1 MFVSGRGC
9 SWASLTD
16 AGNVDD
22 LAALVEA
29 GVVPEREEHAAGR
42 PGMPSR

>member
-1 MFVSGRGC
+1 MVASGSRC

-16 AGNVDD
+16 TGNVDD

-29 GVVPEREEHAAGR
+29 GIVPEREEHAAGR
-42 PGMPSR
+42 PGAALR